1 MSNSVAMSDTIDLF
15 RKELLLCGV
24 KEGTTIAVLSEVDRL
39 ADYAAG
45 FMAAAQTLGAH
56 SFNVN
61 LLPTR
66 LSMGE
71 KFGNVG
77 LNPLAGNQP
86 AIEALKRAD
95 LVIDLVFLLFSREQ
109 LDIQAAGTRILLV
122 VEPLDVLARMFPS
135 QELRDRVEAGE
146 RRLSK
151 AHQLRFTNAAGTEVT
166 YELGRYGVLTEYGFT
181 DTPGRWDHWPGGFLA
196 TSGAD
201 DGVNGRVVMDR
212 GDIVYPFKTYIRE
225 PIDFTIREGRVVDI
239 KGGVDALLLAEY
251 MASFHDPRAYALS
264 HIGWGLNHLA
274 QWTSHATGVAGIG
287 MDGRAFYGNVLF
299 STGPNVELGCT
310 NDTHCHLDL
319 PMRGCTLYLDDE
331 LIVKN
336 GDVIPRDMRAPGR

>member
-1 MSNSVAMSDTIDLF
+1 MSNSVAMSDMIDLF

-24 KEGTTIAVLSEVDRL
+24 KEGTAIAVLSEVDRL

-45 FMAAAQTLGAH
+45 FMAAAQGLGAH
-56 SFNVN
+56 AFNVN

-66 LSMGE
+66 PSMGE
-71 KFGNVG
+71 KFSGVG

-109 LDIQAAGTRILLV
+109 LDIQATGTRILLV

-146 RRLSK
+146 RRLSS
-151 AHQLRFTNAAGTEVT
+151 ARQLRFTNTAGTDVT

-196 TSGAD
+196 TSGTD
-201 DGVNGRVVMDR
+201 NGVNGRVVMDR
-212 GDIVYPFKTYIRE
+212 GDIVYPFKTYVRE
-225 PIDFTIREGRVVDI
+225 PIDFTIRKGLVVDI
-239 KGGVDALLLAEY
+239 KGGADAFLLADY
-251 MASFHDPRAYALS
+251 IAGFHDPRAYAIS
-264 HIGWGLNHLA
+264 HIGWGLNHMA
-274 QWTSHATGVAGIG
+274 QWTCHATGVGGIG

-299 STGPNVELGCT
+299 STGPNVELGGT

-336 GDVIPRDMRAPGR
+336 GEVIPKDMRAPGR

>member
-1 MSNSVAMSDTIDLF
+1 
-15 RKELLLCGV
+15 
-24 KEGTTIAVLSEVDRL
+24 
-39 ADYAAG
+39 
-45 FMAAAQTLGAH
+45 
-56 SFNVN
+56 
-61 LLPTR
+61 
-66 LSMGE
+66 
-71 KFGNVG
+71 
-77 LNPLAGNQP
+77 LNPLTGNQP

-122 VEPLDVLARMFPS
+122 VEPLEVLARMFPS
-135 QELRDRVEAGE
+135 RELRDRVEAGE

-151 AHQLRFTNAAGTEVT
+151 AHQLRFTNPAGTDVT

-196 TSGAD
+196 TNGTD

-239 KGGVDALLLAEY
+239 KGGVDALLLADY

-264 HIGWGLNHLA
+264 HIGWGLNHMA
-274 QWTSHATGVAGIG
+274 QWTCHATGVGGIG

-299 STGPNVELGCT
+299 STGPNVELGGT

-331 LIVKN
+331 LIVKS
-336 GDVIPRDMRAPGR
+336 GEVIPKDMRAPGR